1 MNNTYKPTS
10 FKDFKKKMLSD
21 PETKQE
27 YDALEAEYQVISQLI
42 ELRLQ
47 AKMSQEELA
56 QKLGTKQ
63 SAISRFENNFTNPT
77 VSFLSK
83 VAAAFNKK
91 LHIEFR

>member
-1 MNNTYKPTS
+1 MNNAYQPVPFEE
-10 FKDFKKKMLSD
+10 FKEKMLSD
-21 PETKQE
+21 PETKRE
-27 YDALEAEYQVISQLI
+27 YDALEAEYQVINQMI
-42 ELRLQ
+42 ELRLE

-83 VAAAFNKK
+83 MAAVFNKK
-91 LHIEFR
+91 LTIKFE